1 MPHLVLHGVSVNVE
15 IFERPLHLGEQTL
28 TLILTRRVMMEQS
41 YLIGIAFMLFN
52 NDFLIIS
59 LKQPTA

>member
-28 TLILTRRVMMEQS
+28 TLILTRVDGAK
-41 YLIGIAFMLFN
+41 IF
-52 NDFLIIS
+52 
-59 LKQPTA
+59 